1 MTKKFIEVKI
11 PDKKGNGKKVVT
23 IHLSGKGNF
32 QPIFKLNLKL
42 PNYTNILATVS
53 VLNEYCSR
61 ALKCGPLYEQ
71 IENSDKVQKDHKTY
85 QVKLPD
91 GKIYGTGSGPNQQ
104 AAKNVAAL
112 EALQTLIKDF
122 HPDDKNMLTGRA
134 QADIAYFNHVKVF
147 LHSI

>member
-1 MTKKFIEVKI
+1 M
-11 PDKKGNGKKVVT
+11 
-23 IHLSGKGNF
+23 
-32 QPIFKLNLKL
+32 
-42 PNYTNILATVS
+42 S

-71 IENSDKVQKDHKTY
+71 IENSDKIQKDHKTY

-147 LHSI
+147 TFISLHSKSSMFFEMNSNQTSKIEK